1 MDNQISPERAKY
13 LTNKWKVL
21 LDQTNTKSKLDYPL
35 LEGAE
40 TYCIE
45 NKVNKSID
53 NIK

>member
-1 MDNQISPERAKY
+1 MDDQISPERAKY

-35 LEGAE
+35 LEGVE

-45 NKVNKSID
+45 KKVNKSTD